1 MMENNS
7 DSGCSD
13 FEVEC
18 VEDEEYSQV
27 LIEEGQMDE
36 TESIP
41 NKVANIAK
49 KRKLHLQKG

>member
-1 MMENNS
+1 MMENIS

-49 KRKLHLQKG
+49 KQKLHLQKG

>member
-1 MMENNS
+1 MIENNS

-13 FEVEC
+13 FEVKY
-18 VEDEEYSQV
+18 VEDEEYSQI
-27 LIEEGQMDE
+27 LIEEGKMDE

-49 KRKLHLQKG
+49 KQKLHLQKG